1 MLTVPTGLGTVQL
14 DESSSPGVT
23 MARGLIYAEGFRPQF
38 SGHETFPL
46 RYGWLKKVFD
56 AIESSADEPNNKS
69 VFLAE
74 EAIARFGVGKNMVGS
89 MRYWSLAARVIVDE
103 SNGNFKGP
111 FRSTPTAQRLFADD
125 GWDPYLEEPASL
137 WWLHWQFASNPA
149 PTTTIYYVFNHCQL
163 ATFYREQLLAELE
176 RYCEAKGESPAW
188 FTLKRDVDCFLRTYA
203 ARPGELHEDAL
214 ESLMCELGLVQ
225 PIGRRDGFVLVR
237 GRKPTLPAAMFRY
250 ALVDFARRRG
260 GARVMS
266 VDTLLHEPGSP
277 GRVFVLDED
286 AVLEHLAAI
295 TADPGG
301 TIRWSE
307 TAGLSQ
313 VSVHTD
319 PAELNLVSIL
329 GAAYAH
335 RRRTRRVAWGGR
347 H

>member
-1 MLTVPTGLGTVQL
+1 
-14 DESSSPGVT
+14 

-56 AIESSADEPNNKS
+56 EIESSDSPNNKS
-69 VFLAE
+69 VFLSE
-74 EAIARFGVGKNMVGS
+74 DAIANFGVGKNMVAS
-89 MRYWSLAARVIVDE
+89 MRYWALAARTLVDE

-111 FRSTPTAQRLFADD
+111 FRSTPIAQRLFAED
-125 GWDPYLEEPASL
+125 GWDPYLEDPASL

-176 RYCEAKGESPAW
+176 RYCAAKGESLAR

-203 ARPGELHEDAL
+203 ARPGDSHEDAI

-237 GRKPTLPAAMFRY
+237 GRKPTLPSAVFRY
-250 ALVDFARRRG
+250 ALVEFAQRRG
-260 GARVMS
+260 GSRVMS
-266 VDTLLHEPGSP
+266 VDTLLHEPASP

-295 TADPGG
+295 TSDASGN
-301 TIRWSE
+301 IRWSE
-307 TAGLSQ
+307 TAGLRQ
-313 VSVHTD
+313 VSFHCD
-319 PAELNLVSIL
+319 PASIDLVKCL
-329 GAAYAH
+329 GAAFSNRKRS
-335 RRRTRRVAWGGR
+335 RRAA
-347 H
+347 

>member
-1 MLTVPTGLGTVQL
+1 
-14 DESSSPGVT
+14 

-56 AIESSADEPNNKS
+56 AIEASIEANNKS
-69 VFLAE
+69 VFLSE
-74 EAIARFGVGKNMVGS
+74 QAIAHFGVGKNMVAS
-89 MRYWSLAARVIVDE
+89 MRYWALAARTRIDE
-103 SNGNFKGP
+103 SKGNYKGP
-111 FRSTPTAQRLFADD
+111 FRSTPIAHRLFADG

-176 RYCEAKGESPAW
+176 RYCVAKGESLAR

-203 ARPGELHEDAL
+203 ARPGESQEDAL

-225 PIGRRDGFVLVR
+225 SIGRRDGFVLVR
-237 GRKPTLPAAMFRY
+237 GRKPTLPTAVFRY

-295 TADPGG
+295 TADSSG

-307 TAGLSQ
+307 TAGLRQ
-313 VSVHTD
+313 VSFHCD
-319 PAELNLVSIL
+319 PAELDLVNIL
-329 GAAYAH
+329 SAAYSRQH
-335 RRRTRRVAWGGR
+335 RVR
-347 H
+347 HAA